1 MKKEPRKAKQW
12 AEEAFEALEAAW
24 VMLRDEY
31 PALSEEEKVQI
42 VRFAPAIAA
51 LNRGINDKKEIREA
65 YDFAYART
73 AESLA
78 NKREDILIPYSILFL
93 LGYLDSHI
101 SFGFLSEQKLD
112 GIMVY
117 LSEHYN
123 IDNELQ

>member
-1 MKKEPRKAKQW
+1 MKKEPRKVKQW

-51 LNRGINDKKEIREA
+51 LNRGIDNKNKIREA
-65 YDFAYART
+65 YDFAYIRT
-73 AESLA
+73 AESLN
-78 NKREDILIPYSILFL
+78 NKREDIHIPYSILFL

-101 SFGFLSEQKLD
+101 SFGILGEQKVD
-112 GIMVY
+112 GIMEY
-117 LSEHYN
+117 LSEHYD
-123 IDNELQ
+123 IGYEPQ